1 MLLYFSIF
9 FQLLFV
15 QLIVIV
21 FWTRYVQY
29 RDSLPCTIH
38 ENKTN
43 SILDYLTILCVALIQ
58 NNLYQTNIF
67 ILLKKLFFLLREI
80 KLVPCESRIWNRI
93 PYFGISRCA
102 LNKRSNIRF
111 RRVLNKRS
119 SAQPRLGITGVD
131 IKKEFTSHHIFWPFS
146 GVKQRRWKAWTYWGG
161 EQ

>member
-67 ILLKKLFFLLREI
+67 IRLKKLFLLRKI
-80 KLVPCESRIWNRI
+80 RLVPCESRIWNRI